1 MTKSKLWTIIVHN
14 LKKQVQLIK
23 SDTDYAMRM
32 LVYLALNGKK
42 EPISAATLVE
52 TQKVPMDFAYKIL
65 QKLCKA
71 KMIKS
76 STGPG
81 GGFSLV
87 QEPRQIT
94 LLNVMETVQGP
105 LMIRQCLLDDDAC
118 PVRLSCPVSAQL
130 RKLQKILQQSMRNI
144 TLARI
149 IRAKRGSSSK
159 AARSSP

>member
-1 MTKSKLWTIIVHN
+1 M
-14 LKKQVQLIK
+14 KKQVQLIK

-32 LVYLALNGKK
+32 LVYLALNVKT

-71 KMIKS
+71 KMVKS

-81 GGFSLV
+81 GGF
-87 QEPRQIT
+87 T
-94 LLNVMETVQGP
+94 LAKDSQQVNLLDVTEAVQGP
-105 LMIRQCLLDDDAC
+105 LMIRPCLLDDDAC
-118 PVRLSCPVSAQL
+118 PARPSCPVSAQL
-130 RKLQKILQQSMRNI
+130 RKLQKILQQSMQDI

-149 IRAKRGSSSK
+149 IRAKQGSSSK